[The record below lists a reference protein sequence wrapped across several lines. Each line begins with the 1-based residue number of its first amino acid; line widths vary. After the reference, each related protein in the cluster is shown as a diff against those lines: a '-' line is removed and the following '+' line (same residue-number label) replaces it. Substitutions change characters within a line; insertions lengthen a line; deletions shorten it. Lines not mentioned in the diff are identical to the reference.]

1 MEKWRGC
8 RSTHILKNQEDGPF
22 GLLRN
27 ECRVGILNLEFFW
40 SDIISRTVAL
50 SPLEITAFFH
60 FTLWFCRYHETQLYI
75 LS

>member
-50 SPLEITAFFH
+50 SPLEITAFFISH
-60 FTLWFCRYHETQLYI
+60 YSFAGIMKHSFI
-75 LS
+75 F